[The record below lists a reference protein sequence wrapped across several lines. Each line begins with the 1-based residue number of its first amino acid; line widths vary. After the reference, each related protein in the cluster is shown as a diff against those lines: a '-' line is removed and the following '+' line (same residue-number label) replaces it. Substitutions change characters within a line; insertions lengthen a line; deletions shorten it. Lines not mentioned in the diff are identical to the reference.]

1 VTIVDIIVKILLFF
15 IVFYGAIILT
25 AVVSKKIRES
35 LKDKEKDIN
44 DKK

>member
-25 AVVSKKIRES
+25 AVITKKIRES
-35 LKDKEKDIN
+35 LENKDIN

>member
-1 VTIVDIIVKILLFF
+1 MTIVDIIVKILLFF

-25 AVVSKKIRES
+25 AVASKKIRES